1 MVEVLDRFPEQREFL
16 KAVGRQR
23 LQTTNPED
31 LIEGEENSL
40 QEMMENQSVLNEIE
54 EREIFIDHDGKFSKI
69 KSIANLSM
77 QIKQYRKRNPKRLP
91 WYVTK
96 QYPILDQFIIIPFSK
111 VYYIWIFIMLTC
123 CAYTLFIVPF

>member
-1 MVEVLDRFPEQREFL
+1 MLDRFPEQREFL

-31 LIEGEENSL
+31 LIEVEKESL
-40 QEMMENQSVLNEIE
+40 QELMENQFVLNEIE
-54 EREIFIDHDGKFSKI
+54 EREIFLDRDGKFSKI
-69 KSIANLSM
+69 KSIVNLSM
-77 QIKQYRKRNPKRLP
+77 QIKQYRKQNPKRFP

-111 VYYIWIFIMLTC
+111 VYYIWLVIMLIC
-123 CAYTLFIVPF
+123 